1 MKWCLLLFSNTW
13 TVPFQFDWNVRNYIR
28 CAHGALA
35 SKHSAPGFFQR
46 DTVEVLQ
53 SVVRSR
59 EASGSQG
66 SFQDSTAPVIL
77 SLDTDSESA
86 EIT

>member
-1 MKWCLLLFSNTW
+1 MTWCLLLFSNTW
-13 TVPFQFDWNVRNYIR
+13 TVPFQFDWNYIR
-28 CAHGALA
+28 CAHA

-53 SVVRSR
+53 TVVRSR

-66 SFQDSTAPVIL
+66 SFQDSTAPVIP
-77 SLDTDSESA
+77 SLDTDSETA

>member
-1 MKWCLLLFSNTW
+1 MF
-13 TVPFQFDWNVRNYIR
+13 
-28 CAHGALA
+28 A

-53 SVVRSR
+53 TVVRSR

-66 SFQDSTAPVIL
+66 SFQDSTAPVIP
-77 SLDTDSESA
+77 SLDTDSET